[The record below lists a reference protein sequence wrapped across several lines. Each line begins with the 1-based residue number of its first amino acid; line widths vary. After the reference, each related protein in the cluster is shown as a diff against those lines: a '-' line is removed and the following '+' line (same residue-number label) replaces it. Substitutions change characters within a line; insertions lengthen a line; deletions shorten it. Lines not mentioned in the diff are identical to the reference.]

1 MVGWCAAVA
10 GTAAPSRTRTPERV
24 RSTLRV
30 SASGRTAADA
40 QLNRQGPPAGAGAP
54 RLRAFV
60 GVMSGTRERRDAV
73 RATWFPNASELDR

>member
-1 MVGWCAAVA
+1 MT
-10 GTAAPSRTRTPERV
+10 GTAAPSRARTLERV

-40 QLNRQGPPAGAGAP
+40 QLDQQGPPAAAGAP

-60 GVMSGTRERRDAV
+60 GVMSSTRERRDAV
-73 RATWFPNASELDR
+73 RATWFPNAADLDR